1 MRKSCNRNETIGV
14 EIIFNTKQ
22 TSSSISL
29 NTGEQY
35 RVKNQISVIT
45 FCLKMKN
52 IPSSVNEVKNNANR
66 VIQFDKI

>member
-45 FCLKMKN
+45 FCFKTKN
-52 IPSSVNEVKNNANR
+52 TPSSVSESRNSV
-66 VIQFDKI
+66 